1 MWNLLSHNNGSCLG
15 ESMISLSEYCTERHE
30 SRTECLESRTEC
42 LESRAECLE
51 SRAECPE
58 SLCNFSVAD
67 FTGRFL
73 QSL

>member
-30 SRTECLESRTEC
+30 SRTECLESRTKC
-42 LESRAECLE
+42 LEF
-51 SRAECPE
+51 RAECPE